1 MFARSGLQMSS
12 ERKKTTRWPWPAP
25 ETFVLQLTRWRF
37 WLTALVALALLVLVG
52 EAVHRVMTELSYG
65 AAMAAARSTSG
76 WALLA
81 AVLATALSFL
91 SLTLYDRSALQYAG
105 AQLPYRVVA
114 QTSFIAYALSNTVGL
129 GVFTGG
135 AVRLR
140 LYGAAGLEAG
150 QISRAIAFN
159 AAGFTAGITVVGA
172 AALVWG
178 AESVAGL
185 MHIAPEWLRLGG
197 LLTLMVAAALIGA
210 FRRGG
215 EWTVAGWT
223 MKLPS
228 ASLAVQQL
236 LISAADVVAAA
247 ATLWVLLPAGTVGF
261 PAFIGFYSL
270 AIAVGVI
277 SHVPGGLGVFEAVLV
292 LALGQQVPADRLVG
306 ALVLYRVIYHLLPL
320 ALALLLLVG
329 SSWRRGASTP
339 VVRAAAALSP
349 LLLSAFTF
357 VSGVVLLVSGATPAT
372 EDATDLLQRFIPL
385 PAVEAAHF
393 LGSVIGLALLFVAR
407 GMLLRLDVAWWAGLV
422 LALASLVLCLPKGI
436 AVSEAVLLGLLS
448 LALALSH
455 QHFNRRATLV
465 SMAFSR
471 GWLLAVSAVVLAVS
485 VLLLIVYHDLTGVDQ
500 VWWRFE
506 FNGYEPRSLRAMVA
520 VALLLLCV
528 ALAHLL
534 HRAAPPLQRPDPQAL
549 ARAQAIV
556 AAQDSAGAGLALMGD
571 KSLLFS
577 ESGRAFL
584 MYARKGRS
592 WVALYDPVGPREEWP
607 ELVWRFVELAQE
619 SAGRP
624 AFYQVRPQALPVY
637 LDAGLRVYK
646 LGECATVPLADFSL
660 EGKRRANLRHG
671 VARAQRD
678 GLGFEWLEAGAAE
691 PVFEALREVSDDWLG
706 RQETAEKAFSLGAF
720 SREYLMHQPVAV
732 VRHEGRIV
740 AFATVLLTG
749 LSGEAAVDL
758 MRQRRDAPKTTMDFL
773 FAQIILS
780 LREQGVQSFNLGMVP
795 LSGMASHRLAPRWQ
809 RLGRLLFNHGE
820 NFYNFQGLRS
830 FKEKFDPVWEPRYL
844 AAPGGLSPF
853 LVLSDTAALI
863 AGGWRRVIA
872 K

>member
-1 MFARSGLQMSS
+1 MSS
-12 ERKKTTRWPWPAP
+12 QRFSFKWWLPAP
-25 ETFVLQLTRWRF
+25 ELLTARLTRWRF
-37 WLTALVALALLVLVG
+37 WLRLGVGLLLFALVA
-52 EAVHRVMTELSYG
+52 EAVLRVLTGFSYS
-65 AAMAAARSTSG
+65 AVMAAAKDTPA
-76 WALLA
+76 WDLLA
-81 AVLATALSFL
+81 AVAATALSFL
-91 SLTLYDRSALQYAG
+91 ALTFYDRSALQYAG
-105 AQLPYRVVA
+105 ARLPYRVVA

-159 AAGFTAGITVVGA
+159 ALGFTIGIAVVGA

-178 AESVAGL
+178 AESVASL
-185 MHIAPEWLRLGG
+185 LRAPPELLRAAGVAV
-197 LLTLMVAAALIGA
+197 LLVTAAALGA
-210 FRRGG
+210 CRRGG
-215 EWTVAGWT
+215 KWSVAGWT
-223 MKLPS
+223 FHLPS
-228 ASLAVQQL
+228 ASLAGQQL
-236 LISAADVVAAA
+236 LISALDVVAAA
-247 ATLWVLLPAGTVGF
+247 AVLWVLLPAGAVGF
-261 PAFIGFYSL
+261 PAFVGFYSL
-270 AIAVGVI
+270 AIAIGVI
-277 SHVPGGLGVFEAVLV
+277 SHVPGGLGVFEAVLL

-329 SSWRRGASTP
+329 SSWRRGVSTP
-339 VVRAAAALSP
+339 LVRAASALAP

-372 EDATDLLQRFIPL
+372 EDATAHLRQFVPL

-393 LGSVIGLALLFVAR
+393 LASVIGLALLFVAR

-436 AVSEAVLLGLLS
+436 AVSEAVLLGLLALS
-448 LALALSH
+448 LALSH
-455 QHFNRRATLV
+455 RHFNRRAAVL
-465 SMAFSR
+465 SLAFSR
-471 GWLLAVSAVVLAVS
+471 GWLAAVLAV
-485 VLLLIVYHDLTGVDQ
+485 VAAVAALLVFVYQDTAYVDM

-506 FNGYEPRSLRAMVA
+506 FDGYAPRSLRAMVA
-520 VALLLLCV
+520 VALLTLCV

-534 HRAAPPLQRPDPQAL
+534 HRAPPALPRPDAAEL
-549 ARAQAIV
+549 ARAQAV
-556 AAQDSAGAGLALMGD
+556 VMAQENAGAGLALMGD
-571 KSLLFS
+571 KCLMFS

-584 MYARKGRS
+584 MFARKGRS

-607 ELVWRFVELAQE
+607 ELVWRFVELAGE
-619 SAGRP
+619 SGGRA

-646 LGECATVPLADFSL
+646 LGECATVELAGFSL

-678 GLGFEWLEAGAAE
+678 GLSFEWLPAGAAE
-691 PVFEALREVSDDWLG
+691 PVFEALQAVSDDWLG
-706 RQETAEKAFSLGAF
+706 RQDTAEKAFSLGAF
-720 SREYLMHQPVAV
+720 SREYVMRQPVAL
-732 VRHEGRIV
+732 VRHEGRVV
-740 AFATVLLTG
+740 AFATMLVTDQ
-749 LSGEAAVDL
+749 SAEAAVDL
-758 MRQRRDAPKTTMDFL
+758 MRQRGDAPKTTMDFL
-773 FAQIILS
+773 FTQIILQ
-780 LREQGVQSFNLGMVP
+780 LRAQGVARFNLGMVP

-844 AAPGGLSPF
+844 AAPGGLSPL

-863 AGGWRRVIA
+863 AGGWRRVIT

>member
-1 MFARSGLQMSS
+1 MSS
-12 ERKKTTRWPWPAP
+12 QRFFSKWLLSAP
-25 ETFVLQLTRWRF
+25 ELLAARLTRWRF
-37 WLTALVALALLVLVG
+37 WLRLGVGLLLLGLVA
-52 EAVHRVMTELSYG
+52 EAVLRVLSGFSYG
-65 AAMAAARSTSG
+65 AVMAAAKDTPV
-76 WALLA
+76 WDLLA
-81 AVLATALSFL
+81 AVAATALSFL
-91 SLTLYDRSALQYAG
+91 ALTFYDRSALQYAG
-105 AQLPYRVVA
+105 ARLPYRVVA

-159 AAGFTAGITVVGA
+159 ALGFTVGIAVVGA

-178 AESVAGL
+178 AESVASL
-185 MHIAPEWLRLGG
+185 LRAPPELLRAAGVAA
-197 LLTLMVAAALIGA
+197 LLVTAAALGA
-210 FRRGG
+210 CRRGG
-215 EWTVAGWT
+215 RWSFRGWT
-223 MKLPS
+223 FRLPS
-228 ASLAVQQL
+228 ASLAGQQL
-236 LISAADVVAAA
+236 LISALDVVAAA
-247 ATLWVLLPAGTVGF
+247 AVLWVLLPAGSVGF
-261 PAFIGFYSL
+261 PAFVGFYSL

-277 SHVPGGLGVFEAVLV
+277 SHVPGGLGVFEAVLL

-329 SSWRRGASTP
+329 SSWRRGVSTP
-339 VVRAAAALSP
+339 LVRAASALAP

-372 EDATDLLQRFIPL
+372 EDATAHLRQFMPL

-393 LGSVIGLALLFVAR
+393 LASVIGLALLFVAR

-436 AVSEAVLLGLLS
+436 AVSEAVLLGLLALS
-448 LALALSH
+448 LALSH
-455 QHFNRRATLV
+455 RHFNRRAALL
-465 SMAFSR
+465 SLAFSR
-471 GWLLAVSAVVLAVS
+471 GWLAAVLAV
-485 VLLLIVYHDLTGVDQ
+485 VAAVAALLVFVYQDTAYVDT

-506 FNGYEPRSLRAMVA
+506 FDGHAPRSLRAMVA
-520 VALLLLCV
+520 VALLTLCV

-534 HRAAPPLQRPDPQAL
+534 HRAPPALPRPDAAQL
-549 ARAQAIV
+549 ARAQAVVI
-556 AAQDSAGAGLALMGD
+556 AQESAGAGLALMGD
-571 KSLLFS
+571 KCLMFS

-584 MYARKGRS
+584 MFARKGRS

-607 ELVWRFVELAQE
+607 ELVWRFVELAGE
-619 SAGRP
+619 SGGRA

-646 LGECATVPLADFSL
+646 LGECATVELAGFSL

-678 GLGFEWLEAGAAE
+678 GLAFEWLPAGAAE
-691 PVFEALREVSDDWLG
+691 AVFDALQAVSDDWLG
-706 RQETAEKAFSLGAF
+706 RQDTAEKAFSLGAF
-720 SREYLMHQPVAV
+720 SREYVMRQPVAL

-740 AFATVLLTG
+740 AFATMLVTG
-749 LSGEAAVDL
+749 LSAEAAVDL
-758 MRQRRDAPKTTMDFL
+758 MRQRGDAPKTTMDFL
-773 FAQIILS
+773 FTQIILH
-780 LREQGVQSFNLGMVP
+780 LREQGVARFNLGMVP

-844 AAPGGLSPF
+844 AAPGGLSPL

-863 AGGWRRVIA
+863 AGGWRRVIT

>member
-1 MFARSGLQMSS
+1 MSS
-12 ERKKTTRWPWPAP
+12 PRFLSKWLLSAP
-25 ETFVLQLTRWRF
+25 ELLTARLTRWRF
-37 WLTALVALALLVLVG
+37 WLRLGVGLLLFGLVA
-52 EAVHRVMTELSYG
+52 EAVLRVLNGFSYG
-65 AAMAAARSTSG
+65 AVMAAAKDTPA
-76 WALLA
+76 WDLLA
-81 AVLATALSFL
+81 AVAATALSFL
-91 SLTLYDRSALQYAG
+91 ALTFYDRSALQYAG
-105 AQLPYRVVA
+105 ARLPYRVVA

-159 AAGFTAGITVVGA
+159 ALGFTIGIAVVGA

-178 AESVAGL
+178 AESVASL
-185 MHIAPEWLRLGG
+185 LRAPPELLRAAGVAA
-197 LLTLMVAAALIGA
+197 LLVTAAALGA
-210 FRRGG
+210 CRRGG
-215 EWTVAGWT
+215 EWSLAGWT
-223 MKLPS
+223 FRLPS
-228 ASLAVQQL
+228 ASLAGQQL
-236 LISAADVVAAA
+236 LISALDVVAAA
-247 ATLWVLLPAGTVGF
+247 AVLWVLLPAGAVGF
-261 PAFIGFYSL
+261 PAFVGFYSL
-270 AIAVGVI
+270 AIAVGVV
-277 SHVPGGLGVFEAVLV
+277 SHVPGGLGVFEAVLL

-329 SSWRRGASTP
+329 SSWRRGVSTP
-339 VVRAAAALSP
+339 LVRAASALAP

-372 EDATDLLQRFIPL
+372 EDATAHLRQFVPL

-393 LGSVIGLALLFVAR
+393 LASVIGLALLFVAR

-436 AVSEAVLLGLLS
+436 AVSEAVLLGLLALS
-448 LALALSH
+448 LALSH
-455 QHFNRRATLV
+455 RHFNRRAALL
-465 SMAFSR
+465 SLAFSR
-471 GWLLAVSAVVLAVS
+471 GWLAAVLAVVAAVAA
-485 VLLLIVYHDLTGVDQ
+485 VLVFVYQDTAYVDM

-506 FNGYEPRSLRAMVA
+506 FDGHAPRSLRAMVA
-520 VALLLLCV
+520 VALLTLCV

-534 HRAAPPLQRPDPQAL
+534 HRAPPALPRPDPAQL
-549 ARAQAIV
+549 ARAQAVVI
-556 AAQDSAGAGLALMGD
+556 AQESAGAGLALMGD
-571 KSLLFS
+571 KCLMFS

-584 MYARKGRS
+584 MFARKGRS

-607 ELVWRFVELAQE
+607 ELVWRFVELAGE
-619 SAGRP
+619 SGGRA

-646 LGECATVPLADFSL
+646 LGECATVELAGFSL

-678 GLGFEWLEAGAAE
+678 GLVFEWLPAGAAE
-691 PVFEALREVSDDWLG
+691 AEFDALQAVSDDWLG
-706 RQETAEKAFSLGAF
+706 RQDTAEKAFSLGAF
-720 SREYLMHQPVAV
+720 SREYVMRQPVAL

-740 AFATVLLTG
+740 AFATMLVTG
-749 LSGEAAVDL
+749 LSAEAAVDL
-758 MRQRRDAPKTTMDFL
+758 MRQRGDAPKTTMDFL
-773 FAQIILS
+773 FTQIILH
-780 LREQGVQSFNLGMVP
+780 LREQGVARFNLGMVP

-844 AAPGGLSPF
+844 AAPGGLSPL

-863 AGGWRRVIA
+863 AGGWRRVIT

>member
-1 MFARSGLQMSS
+1 MSS
-12 ERKKTTRWPWPAP
+12 QQVISKWLLSAP
-25 ETFVLQLTRWRF
+25 ELLTARLTRWRF
-37 WLTALVALALLVLVG
+37 WLRLGVGLLLLALVG
-52 EAVHRVMTELSYG
+52 EAVVRVLNGFSY
-65 AAMAAARSTSG
+65 AAVIAAARDTPS
-76 WALLA
+76 WDLLA
-81 AVLATALSFL
+81 AVGATALSFL
-91 SLTLYDRSALQYAG
+91 ALTLYDRSALQYVG
-105 AQLPYRVVA
+105 VRLPYRVVA

-159 AAGFTAGITVVGA
+159 ALGFTVGIAVVGA

-178 AESVAGL
+178 AESVASL
-185 MHIAPEWLRLGG
+185 LRAPPELLRAAGVAV
-197 LLTLMVAAALIGA
+197 LLVTAAALGA
-210 FRRGG
+210 CRRGG
-215 EWTVAGWT
+215 EWSLAGWT
-223 MKLPS
+223 FRLPS
-228 ASLAVQQL
+228 ASLAGQQL
-236 LISAADVVAAA
+236 LISALDVAAA
-247 ATLWVLLPAGTVGF
+247 AAVLWVLLPAGAVGF
-261 PAFIGFYSL
+261 PAFVGFYAL
-270 AIAVGVI
+270 AIAIGVI
-277 SHVPGGLGVFEAVLV
+277 SHVPGGLGVFEAVLL
-292 LALGQQVPADRLVG
+292 LALGAQVPADRLMG

-329 SSWRRGASTP
+329 SSWRRGVSTP
-339 VVRAAAALSP
+339 LVRAASALAP

-372 EDATDLLQRFIPL
+372 EDATAHLRQFVPL

-393 LGSVIGLALLFVAR
+393 LASVIGLALLFVAR

-422 LALASLVLCLPKGI
+422 LALASLLLCLPKGI
-436 AVSEAVLLGLLS
+436 AVSEAVLLGLLALS
-448 LALALSH
+448 LALSH
-455 QHFNRRATLV
+455 RHFNRRAALL
-465 SMAFSR
+465 SLAFSR
-471 GWLLAVSAVVLAVS
+471 GWLAAVLAVVLAVAA
-485 VLLLIVYHDLTGVDQ
+485 LLVFVYQDTAYVDR

-506 FNGYEPRSLRAMVA
+506 FDGHAPRSLRAMVA
-520 VALLLLCV
+520 VALLTLCV

-534 HRAAPPLQRPDPQAL
+534 HRAPPALPRPGAAELAL
-549 ARAQAIV
+549 AQAVVMAQE
-556 AAQDSAGAGLALMGD
+556 SAGAGLALMGD
-571 KSLLFS
+571 KCLMFS

-584 MYARKGRS
+584 MFSRRGRS
-592 WVALYDPVGPREEWP
+592 WVALYDPVGPREEWS
-607 ELVWRFVELAQE
+607 ELVWRFVELAGE
-619 SAGRP
+619 SGGRA

-646 LGECATVPLADFSL
+646 LGECATVELAGFSL

-678 GLGFEWLEAGAAE
+678 GLSFEWLPAGAAG
-691 PVFEALREVSDDWLG
+691 PVFEALQAVSDDWLG
-706 RQETAEKAFSLGAF
+706 RQDTAEKAFSLGAF
-720 SREYLMHQPVAV
+720 HRDYVMRQPVAL

-740 AFATVLLTG
+740 AFATMLVTDR
-749 LSGEAAVDL
+749 SAEAAVDL
-758 MRQRRDAPKTTMDFL
+758 MRQRGDAPKTTMDFL
-773 FAQIILS
+773 FTQIILQ
-780 LREQGVQSFNLGMVP
+780 LREQGVARFNLGMVP

-844 AAPGGLSPF
+844 AAPGGLSPL

-863 AGGWRRVIA
+863 AGGWRRVIT

>member
-1 MFARSGLQMSS
+1 MLS
-12 ERKKTTRWPWPAP
+12 AP
-25 ETFVLQLTRWRF
+25 ELLTARLTRWRF
-37 WLTALVALALLVLVG
+37 WLRLGVGLLLFALVA
-52 EAVHRVMTELSYG
+52 EAVLRVLSGFSYG
-65 AAMAAARSTSG
+65 AVMAAAKDTPA
-76 WALLA
+76 WDLLA
-81 AVLATALSFL
+81 AVAATALSFL
-91 SLTLYDRSALQYAG
+91 ALTFYDRSALQYAG
-105 AQLPYRVVA
+105 ARLPYRVVA

-159 AAGFTAGITVVGA
+159 ALGFTVGIAVVGA

-178 AESVAGL
+178 AESVASL
-185 MHIAPEWLRLGG
+185 LRAPPELLRAAGVAA
-197 LLTLMVAAALIGA
+197 LLVTAAALGA
-210 FRRGG
+210 CRRGG
-215 EWTVAGWT
+215 RWSFRGWT
-223 MKLPS
+223 FRLPS
-228 ASLAVQQL
+228 ASLAGQQL
-236 LISAADVVAAA
+236 LISALDVVAAA
-247 ATLWVLLPAGTVGF
+247 AVLWVLLPAGAVGF
-261 PAFIGFYSL
+261 PAFVGFYSL

-277 SHVPGGLGVFEAVLV
+277 SHVPGGLGVFEAVLL

-329 SSWRRGASTP
+329 SSWRRGVSTP
-339 VVRAAAALSP
+339 LVRAASALAP

-372 EDATDLLQRFIPL
+372 EDATAHLRQFMPL

-393 LGSVIGLALLFVAR
+393 LASVIGLALLFVAR

-436 AVSEAVLLGLLS
+436 AVSEAVLLGLLALS
-448 LALALSH
+448 LALSH
-455 QHFNRRATLV
+455 RHFNRRAAVL
-465 SMAFSR
+465 SLAFSR
-471 GWLLAVSAVVLAVS
+471 GWLVAVLAVVLAVG
-485 VLLLIVYHDLTGVDQ
+485 VLLVFVYQDTDYVDR

-506 FNGYEPRSLRAMVA
+506 FDGHAPRSLRAMVA
-520 VALLLLCV
+520 VALLTLCV

-534 HRAAPPLQRPDPQAL
+534 HRAPPALPRPDGALL
-549 ARAQAIV
+549 ARAQAV
-556 AAQDSAGAGLALMGD
+556 VMAQESAGAGLALMGD
-571 KSLLFS
+571 KSLMFS

-584 MYARKGRS
+584 MFSRKGRS

-607 ELVWRFVELAQE
+607 ELVWRFVELAGE
-619 SAGRP
+619 SGGRA

-646 LGECATVPLADFSL
+646 LGECATVELAGFSL

-678 GLGFEWLEAGAAE
+678 GLGFEWLPAGAAE
-691 PVFEALREVSDDWLG
+691 SVFDALQAVSDDWLG
-706 RQETAEKAFSLGAF
+706 RQDTAEKAFSLGAF
-720 SREYLMHQPVAV
+720 SREYVMRQPLAL

-740 AFATVLLTG
+740 AFATMLVTG
-749 LSGEAAVDL
+749 LSAEAAVDL
-758 MRQRRDAPKTTMDFL
+758 MRQRGDAPKTTMDFL
-773 FAQIILS
+773 FTQIILH
-780 LREQGVQSFNLGMVP
+780 LREQGVARFNLGMVP

-844 AAPGGLSPF
+844 AAPGGLSPL

-863 AGGWRRVIA
+863 AGGWRRVIT